1 MMKETSRVRLAALL
15 ALGAALSLVPSRLFA
30 WGFVGHKAIGILAQ
44 ERLTPQAL
52 NAVQAIL
59 GQNSQGHDVALQD
72 IAACPDEIKYAKQS
86 PFVCAG
92 IIEIGAGEQT
102 AFGPVDIPW
111 KASSAW
117 HFANVP
123 NGASPDAAD
132 IEQYCPDNANGNPA
146 KKCVMAQVKYDMQI
160 LESPSS
166 SSSDRQLALMFLVHF
181 VGDEHQPLHIND
193 DNDWGGNKKKVVF
206 EGQPLNLH
214 ALWDDVLTPRYGAM
228 TETDQAQAADAAD
241 LAAKLDADLENRDT
255 SGWTASPD
263 LPDQAAVESF
273 YIAKNVIR
281 PVYAQDYDSSQN
293 AAVFGPDYVTRMQP
307 IAYEQ
312 LEKAGVRLAY
322 FLNQIF
328 SQAQS
333 AAAQAAPAPQ
343 KTSLEKA
350 LDGVLNFSFLKGA
363 AWDGG
368 N

>member
-1 MMKETSRVRLAALL
+1 MAKKRLGARLAALL
-15 ALGAALSLVPSRLFA
+15 ALGGSLTLAPSRLFA
-30 WGFVGHKAIGILAQ
+30 WGFVGHKAIGIIAQ
-44 ERLTPQAL
+44 ERLSPQAL
-52 NAVQAIL
+52 SAVQAIL
-59 GQNSQGHDVALQD
+59 GQNSQGHDVALED

-92 IIEIGAGEQT
+92 VIEIGAGEQT
-102 AFGPVDIPW
+102 AFGPIDIPW

-123 NGASPDAAD
+123 NSASPDASD
-132 IEQYCPDNANGNPA
+132 IEQYCPDNTNGNPA
-146 KKCVMAQVKYDMQI
+146 KKCVMAQIKYDMQI
-160 LESPSS
+160 LESQRS

-228 TETDQAQAADAAD
+228 TETAQAQAADAAD
-241 LAAKLDADLENRDT
+241 LAAKLDGDLGSRDV
-255 SGWTASPD
+255 SGWTSASD
-263 LPDQAAVESF
+263 LPDQSAVESF
-273 YIAKNVIR
+273 YIAKSVIR
-281 PVYAQDYDSSQN
+281 PVYAQDYDPSQN
-293 AAVFGPDYVTRMQP
+293 AAVFGPDYMTQMQP

-322 FLNQIF
+322 ILNQIF
-328 SQAQS
+328 SQAQG

-343 KTSLEKA
+343 EASFEKA
-350 LDGVLNFSFLKGA
+350 LDSVLNFSFLKGA